1 LLTALAGFGC
11 FADNFKDGPV
21 PVTEGARKRS
31 DRGRQYELKDAMMT
45 TKGQTAADRYAARVD
60 VVLAQRTRLRGPQ
73 PPGDKRA
80 GCPADHPLLK
90 ADPLR
95 PLGPNLAVIASY
107 IEADD
112 VVIDVGGGAGR
123 ISLPLALRCRELIN
137 VEPSPTMAMGFRT
150 NAAGAGIS
158 NTRIIEAEWPDADAP
173 AGSVALV
180 NHVTYLTREIVPFI
194 KKLEQAG
201 RRRVLITVTSV
212 PGPSIQRVLYQLV
225 HGEAEEVV
233 PGHVELI
240 NAIWELGILPD
251 IRVLPQA
258 TVPFTPAPGRE
269 AAIAGA
275 ISRFPGEQ
283 WGWWSLGSDLERRLR
298 SILKARFDELFT
310 AGPEGFI
317 PRYVAPSREILIT
330 WEPGR

>member
-1 LLTALAGFGC
+1 
-11 FADNFKDGPV
+11 
-21 PVTEGARKRS
+21 
-31 DRGRQYELKDAMMT
+31 MT
-45 TKGQTAADRYAARVD
+45 TNGGSAADRYAARVD
-60 VVLAQRTRLRGPQ
+60 AVLAQRTRLRGPQ

-112 VVIDVGGGAGR
+112 VIIDVGGGAGR
-123 ISLPLALRCRELIN
+123 MSLPLALRCREVIN
-137 VEPSPTMAMGFRT
+137 VEPSPTMGTGFKR

-158 NTRIIEAEWPDADAP
+158 NTRIIEGEWPNADAP
-173 AGSVALV
+173 AGSVTLV

-201 RRRVLITVTSV
+201 RRRVLITVNSV

-240 NAIWELGILPD
+240 NVIWELGILPD
-251 IRVLPQA
+251 IRVLPQP
-258 TVPFTPAPGRE
+258 TVPFTPAASRD

-275 ISRFPGEQ
+275 ISRFPGER
-283 WGWWSLGSDLERRLR
+283 WGWWSLEPDLEQRLR
-298 SILKARFDELFT
+298 SILEARFDELFT
-310 AGPEGFI
+310 AGPDGFI
-317 PRYVAPSREILIT
+317 PRYVAPGREILIT

>member
-1 LLTALAGFGC
+1 
-11 FADNFKDGPV
+11 
-21 PVTEGARKRS
+21 
-31 DRGRQYELKDAMMT
+31 MT
-45 TKGQTAADRYAARVD
+45 TDGETAADRYAARVD
-60 VVLAQRTRLRGPQ
+60 AVLAQRTRLRGPQ

-90 ADPLR
+90 ADPHR
-95 PLGPNLAVIASY
+95 PFGPNLAVIASY
-107 IEADD
+107 IEPED
-112 VVIDVGGGAGR
+112 VIIDVGGGAGR
-123 ISLPLALRCRELIN
+123 MSLPLALRCREVIN
-137 VEPSPTMAMGFRT
+137 VEPSPTMAIGFRT
-150 NAAGAGIS
+150 NADGAGIS
-158 NTRIIEAEWPDADAP
+158 NTRIIEGEWPDADAP

-180 NHVTYLTREIVPFI
+180 NHVTYMTREIVPFI

-201 RRRVLITVTSV
+201 RRRVLITVNSV

-240 NAIWELGILPD
+240 NVIWELGILPD
-251 IRVLPQA
+251 IRVLPQP
-258 TVPFTPAPGRE
+258 TVPFTPAASRD

-283 WGWWSLGSDLERRLR
+283 WGWWGLEPDLEHRLR
-298 SILKARFDELFT
+298 SILEARFDELFT

-317 PRYVAPSREILIT
+317 PRYVAPGREILIT
-330 WEPGR
+330 WEPRR

>member
-1 LLTALAGFGC
+1 
-11 FADNFKDGPV
+11 
-21 PVTEGARKRS
+21 
-31 DRGRQYELKDAMMT
+31 MMT
-45 TKGQTAADRYAARVD
+45 TDGGSAADHYAARVD
-60 VVLAQRTRLRGPQ
+60 AVLAQRTRLRGPP

-80 GCPADHPLLK
+80 GCPADHPLVK

-123 ISLPLALRCRELIN
+123 MSLPLALRCREVIN
-137 VEPSPTMAMGFRT
+137 VEPSPTMAAGFRT
-150 NAAGAGIS
+150 NAAGAGIT
-158 NTRIIEAEWPDADAP
+158 NTRIIEGEWPAVDAS

-180 NHVTYLTREIVPFI
+180 NHVTYMTREIVPFI
-194 KKLEQAG
+194 EKLEQAG
-201 RRRVLITVTSV
+201 RRRVLITVNSE

-251 IRVLPQA
+251 VRVLPQP
-258 TVPFTPAPGRE
+258 TVPFTPAPSRD

-275 ISRFPGEQ
+275 IARFPGEQ
-283 WGWWSLGSDLERRLR
+283 WGWWDLGSDLKARLR
-298 SILKARFDELFT
+298 SVLDARFDELF
-310 AGPEGFI
+310 AASAEGFV
-317 PRYVAPSREILIT
+317 PRYVAPGREILIT
-330 WEPGR
+330 WQPQTEDL

>member
-1 LLTALAGFGC
+1 
-11 FADNFKDGPV
+11 
-21 PVTEGARKRS
+21 
-31 DRGRQYELKDAMMT
+31 MT
-45 TKGQTAADRYAARVD
+45 TDGERAADRYAARVD
-60 VVLAQRTRLRGPQ
+60 AVVTQRTRLRGPQ
-73 PPGDKRA
+73 PPGDRRA
-80 GCPADHPLLK
+80 GCPADHPLMK

-123 ISLPLALRCRELIN
+123 ISLPLALRCHEVIN
-137 VEPSPTMAMGFRT
+137 VEPSPTMAMGFSR
-150 NAAGAGIS
+150 NAAGAGIT
-158 NTRIIEAEWPDADAP
+158 NTRIIGGEWPDVDAP

-194 KKLEQAG
+194 RKLEQAG
-201 RRRVLITVTSV
+201 RRRVLITVNSV
-212 PGPSIQRVLYQLV
+212 PGPSFQRVLYHLV

-240 NAIWELGILPD
+240 NVIWELGILPD
-251 IRVLPQA
+251 IRVLPQP
-258 TVPFTPAPGRE
+258 TVPFTPAASRD

-283 WGWWSLGSDLERRLR
+283 WGWWGLEPDLEHRLR
-298 SILKARFDELFT
+298 SILEARFDELFT

-317 PRYVAPSREILIT
+317 PRYVAPGREILIT